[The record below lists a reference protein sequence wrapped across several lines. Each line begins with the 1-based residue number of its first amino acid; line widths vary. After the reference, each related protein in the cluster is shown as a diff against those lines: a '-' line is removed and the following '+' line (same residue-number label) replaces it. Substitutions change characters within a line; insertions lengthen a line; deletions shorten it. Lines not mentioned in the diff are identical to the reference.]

1 MAQGYNYSRGRGGS
15 SSMYRYNEPSIPQY
29 ESFFNPIPL
38 EFVQQ
43 NLQQHQQ
50 KYDVGYGEAL
60 AAKDMY
66 AGTEVGVE
74 DIAGKN
80 QLVTD
85 FTKNM
90 DTMVKEKYG
99 GDWGRASKE
108 VARMVTNVRQNPF
121 WDTAKTLKE
130 RREQERQL
138 VMKYGPKALQ
148 FKSLQGVS
156 AIDPA
161 TGQVR
166 KPEELEFDVQEQG
179 DWQGYMKTILSSINP
194 DQYGIGLTDAEKGY
208 LSHGEYSKIDRKK
221 LDKII
226 DSPEVINAFLNS
238 NPEFGKAVKA
248 GLRYGEYEG
257 NVKEAAKDFFKG
269 NLYPTEFYK
278 ESKNYVQDWMLRE
291 QMDAAAK
298 TAENPYYA
306 SANQSTVIAN
316 VDQGIKEHQR
326 KMRGF
331 DPTDK
336 SFDATPWIDPQTG
349 INYNPQAMLDAYDQ
363 WTGTATGEQKQK
375 IDQRKQAYYNELV
388 GQHPELRQF
397 KTKEEAFKAYGDW
410 IKNKSEETRLNWNL
424 KLEDSPDNIKRQLF
438 SNINSGNFKAM
449 SFASTGDLFDKN
461 SITDRLGYKDYTEL
475 QKAIKD
481 EDISPVVDFREGRI
495 AITIPNKD
503 RKKNVK
509 PETVYFDPDVQTK
522 DVLNVGQY
530 ITEKF
535 YDANTYGDNEKPIR
549 IPDGRG
555 GFTGDGIIVQGEGD
569 IVSGNKKKIWL
580 VDLNDTEGKNPPIEI
595 SLEDVQSKLTEYVDR
610 SFNNYQGRIGNPGK
624 E

>member
-1 MAQGYNYSRGRGGS
+1 MATYNDRRGGYS
-15 SSMYRYNEPSIPQY
+15 SGMYRYNEPSVAQY

-38 EFVQQ
+38 DFVQQ

-66 AGTEVGVE
+66 QGVEVGAE

-80 QLVTD
+80 QIVTE
-85 FTKNM
+85 FTNNM
-90 DTMVKEKYG
+90 DKMVKEKYG

-108 VARMVTNVRQNPF
+108 VARMVTNVRQNEF
-121 WDTAKTLKE
+121 WDTAKVLKD

-148 FKSLQGVS
+148 FKSLQGMS

-161 TGQVR
+161 TGKVR
-166 KPEELEFDVQEQG
+166 RPEELDFDVQEQG
-179 DWQGYMKTILSSINP
+179 DWQGYMKTVLSSINP
-194 DQYGIGLTDAEKGY
+194 DQYAFGLTDEEKGY
-208 LSHGEYSKIDRKK
+208 LSHGEFSRIDRKK

-226 DSPEVINAFLNS
+226 DQPEVINAFLNS

-257 NVKEAAKDFFKG
+257 NVKEAAKDFFRG

-278 ESKNYVQDWMLRE
+278 ESKNFVQDWMLRE
-291 QMDAAAK
+291 QMDSTAK
-298 TAENPYYA
+298 TQGNPYYA

-316 VDQGIKEHQR
+316 VDQGLKEHQR
-326 KMRGF
+326 KIRGF
-331 DPTDK
+331 DPADK
-336 SFDATPWIDPQTG
+336 SFDPTPWIDPETG
-349 INYNPQAMLDAYDQ
+349 INYNTEAMLNAFDQ
-363 WTGTATGEQKQK
+363 WERGEASPEQKQK
-375 IDQRKQAYYNELV
+375 VDQRKQAYYNELV
-388 GQHPELRQF
+388 QQHPELRQF

-410 IKNKSEETRLNWNL
+410 MKNQAEETRLNWNL

-449 SFASTGDLFDKN
+449 SFASTGDVFDKN
-461 SITDRLGYKDYTEL
+461 SITDKLGYSDYTEL
-475 QKAIKD
+475 QKVIKD

-495 AITIPNKD
+495 AINIPNKK
-503 RKKNVK
+503 KKNNIK

-522 DVLNVGQY
+522 DILNVGQY
-530 ITEKF
+530 ITERF

-555 GFTGDGIIVQGEGD
+555 GFTGDGIIVTGTGD
-569 IVSGNKKKIWL
+569 IVSGNNKQIWL
-580 VDLNDTEGKNPPIEI
+580 VDLNDQDGSNPPIQI
-595 SLEDVQSKLTEYVDR
+595 SLEDVQGKLTEYIDR
-610 SFNNYQGRIGNPGK
+610 SFNNYQGKIGNPGK